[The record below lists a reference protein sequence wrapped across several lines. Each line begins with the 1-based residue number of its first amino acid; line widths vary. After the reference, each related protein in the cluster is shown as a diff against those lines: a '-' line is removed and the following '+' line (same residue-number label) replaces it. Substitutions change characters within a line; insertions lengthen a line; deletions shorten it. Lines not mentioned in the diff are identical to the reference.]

1 MKKLD
6 CFDWV
11 ADLLEQKATENGM
24 TITEIIEILVI
35 NEFNDLEG
43 ENKDA

>member
-24 TITEIIEILVI
+24 TTPEIIEILTL

-43 ENKDA
+43 GNKDE